1 VKKRKFRQSS
11 KLGVLSITIALS
23 VVALAT
29 IALAAGVSYFQ
40 GFETDTGGWT
50 DATRVSS
57 GTHGILSATGSWHAE
72 STGGTLNASGAFTRW
87 GGYGGNAGCAT
98 SACAAA
104 IFPSNGYITSIDVYL
119 DVDSLTTTNDTRF
132 DFSSAINGPSGAHR
146 RDFVFNAG
154 FYNDTDVTG
163 SGPRFVITAS
173 TNATRS
179 GAFPKDP
186 GKDPFAITDG
196 GWYTFQHTFTDNG
209 SGVLTVE
216 FAIKNEA
223 GTTLKTWIRS
233 DPSDTIN
240 GTVGSNRYG
249 WFALQEFPVLAF
261 DNSSRFDIMS
271 QPADKEQCKNDGWKL
286 VVNGA
291 NAPFKNQGACVKF
304 VLTGK

>member
-1 VKKRKFRQSS
+1 M
-11 KLGVLSITIALS
+11 KLRNFWQRYRLAILTLTIALS
-23 VVALAT
+23 VTTFGSLV
-29 IALAAGVSYFQ
+29 LAAGLSYFQ

-50 DATRVSS
+50 GATRVSS
-57 GTHGILSATGSWHAE
+57 GTHGILSASGIWHAE
-72 STGGTLNASGAFTRW
+72 SSGGTLNASGAFTTW

-104 IFPSNGYITSIDVYL
+104 IFPANGYITSIDVYL

-132 DFSSAINGPSGAHR
+132 DFSSAISQPSGIHR
-146 RDFVFNAG
+146 RDFVFNGG
-154 FYNDTDVTG
+154 FYNDSDVTG
-163 SGPRFVITAS
+163 SVPRFVISAS

-179 GAFPKDP
+179 GAYPKDP

-216 FAIKNEA
+216 LAIKDAA
-223 GTTLKTWIRS
+223 GATLKTWTRS